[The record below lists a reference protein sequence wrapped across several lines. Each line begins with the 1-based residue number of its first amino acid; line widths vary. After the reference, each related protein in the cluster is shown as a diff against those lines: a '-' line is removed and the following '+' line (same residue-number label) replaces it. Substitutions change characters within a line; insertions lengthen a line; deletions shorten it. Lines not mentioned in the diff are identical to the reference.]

1 MLSFFGTVTLPSS
14 GASSP
19 VIIRKIVVLPA
30 PLGPTSPTFSPG
42 LSWNETSTN
51 STCLPYCLLTLA
63 NAIMGTLY
71 TTGMHRPRVAVFA
84 VCIATLQPLH
94 PIAASQAANAFRVS
108 KSNVADVNQEAL
120 QEINPES
127 KKPTEVFPG
136 TYSSPYGAM
145 VMKRIEEMLAR
156 VDEADRNALVAGK
169 IGAGFD
175 RAITSWRAHPTGR
188 TVALA
193 VHYYRDR
200 LLQLRVD
207 LSDDYGRPSPLDPA
221 EYEFS
226 SVAVC
231 SRAGAGAWTCGEEQL
246 AAVAKRHNLAL
257 PNNRAGR
264 DAVVGKL
271 LELALADK

>member
-1 MLSFFGTVTLPSS
+1 MHQSRLALL
-14 GASSP
+14 
-19 VIIRKIVVLPA
+19 VVCA
-30 PLGPTSPTFSPG
+30 
-42 LSWNETSTN
+42 
-51 STCLPYCLLTLA
+51 A
-63 NAIMGTLY
+63 
-71 TTGMHRPRVAVFA
+71 AV
-84 VCIATLQPLH
+84 H
-94 PIAASQAANAFRVS
+94 PIAANQTLDAFRVS
-108 KSNVADVNQEAL
+108 KSNVADVNQETL
-120 QEINPES
+120 QEITPNS
-127 KKPTEVFPG
+127 KQTTEVFPG
-136 TYSSPYGAM
+136 TYSSRYGAM

-156 VDEADRNALVAGK
+156 VDEADRDALVAGK

-175 RAITSWRAHPTGR
+175 RAITSWRAHPTGGS
-188 TVALA
+188 VALA

-226 SVAVC
+226 TVAVC

-246 AAVAKRHNLAL
+246 AAVARKHNLTL

>member
-1 MLSFFGTVTLPSS
+1 
-14 GASSP
+14 
-19 VIIRKIVVLPA
+19 
-30 PLGPTSPTFSPG
+30 
-42 LSWNETSTN
+42 
-51 STCLPYCLLTLA
+51 
-63 NAIMGTLY
+63 
-71 TTGMHRPRVAVFA
+71 MHRSRLAQVVVF
-84 VCIATLQPLH
+84 IATLH
-94 PIAASQAANAFRVS
+94 PIAANQAVEAFRVA
-108 KSNVADVNQEAL
+108 KSNVADVNQETL
-120 QEINPES
+120 QEIDLKS
-127 KKPTEVFPG
+127 KQTIEVFPG

-226 SVAVC
+226 TVAVC